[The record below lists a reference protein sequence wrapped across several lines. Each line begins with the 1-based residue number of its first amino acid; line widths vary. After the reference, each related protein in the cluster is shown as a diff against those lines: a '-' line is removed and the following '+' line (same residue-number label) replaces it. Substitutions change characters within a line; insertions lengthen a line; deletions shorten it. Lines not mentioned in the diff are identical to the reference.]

1 MNIFMGLKE
10 NIKNRR
16 LEMHLTLE
24 EVSKQLNVSKPTL
37 QRYETRVIA
46 NIPAQKIE
54 KLASILD
61 TTASALIW

>member
-1 MNIFMGLKE
+1 ML
-10 NIKNRR
+10 

-46 NIPAQKIE
+46 NIPAEKIE

-61 TTASALIW
+61 TAASALIG